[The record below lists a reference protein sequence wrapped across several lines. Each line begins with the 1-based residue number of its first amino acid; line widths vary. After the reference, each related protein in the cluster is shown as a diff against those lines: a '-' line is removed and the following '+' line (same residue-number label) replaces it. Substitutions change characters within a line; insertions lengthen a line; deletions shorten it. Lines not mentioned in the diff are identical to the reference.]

1 MEKPRVRKKTEEKR
15 MSKRGIVI
23 VISGPSGS
31 GKGTVVKELRGIC
44 PTMQVSVSA
53 TTRLPREGETN
64 GVEYYFKTREE
75 FEGLIERGEV
85 LEYTQYNGNYYGTLK
100 SEAERIISAGDDL
113 ILEIEVDGG
122 GQIKRLMGN
131 ECVSVML
138 IAPSAA
144 EQESRLR
151 GRGTESEEVIQG
163 RLARAKAEIREAVNY
178 DYVVVNESGKQ
189 AECAETILAIIK
201 AEHFR
206 TERMSSYI
214 AEYFE

>member
-1 MEKPRVRKKTEEKR
+1 
-15 MSKRGIVI
+15 MSNKRGIVI

-31 GKGTVVKELRGIC
+31 GKGTVVKELRQIC
-44 PTMQVSVSA
+44 PSMQVSVSA
-53 TTRLPREGETN
+53 TTRQPRAGETD

-122 GQIKRLMGN
+122 GQIKRLMGG

-151 GRGTESEEVIQG
+151 GRGTEAEEVIQG

-178 DYVVVNESGKQ
+178 DYVVVNESGRQ
-189 AECAETILAIIK
+189 AECAENILGIIK
-201 AEHFR
+201 AEHFK
-206 TERMSSYI
+206 TVRMSSYI

>member
-1 MEKPRVRKKTEEKR
+1 
-15 MSKRGIVI
+15 MSNKRGIVI

-31 GKGTVVKELRGIC
+31 GKGTVVKELRQIC
-44 PTMQVSVSA
+44 PSMQVSVSA
-53 TTRLPREGETN
+53 TTRQPRAGETD

-122 GQIKRLMGN
+122 GQIKRLMGD

-151 GRGTESEEVIQG
+151 GRGTEAEEVIQG

-178 DYVVVNESGKQ
+178 DYVVVNESGRQ
-189 AECAETILAIIK
+189 AECAENILGIIK
-201 AEHFR
+201 AEHFK
-206 TERMSSYI
+206 TARMSSYI

>member
-1 MEKPRVRKKTEEKR
+1 

-44 PTMQVSVSA
+44 PSMQVSVSA
-53 TTRLPREGETN
+53 TTRLPREGETD

-151 GRGTESEEVIQG
+151 GRGTEAEDVIQG
-163 RLARAKAEIREAVNY
+163 RLARATAEIKEAVNY
-178 DYVVVNESGKQ
+178 DYIVVNESGKQ
-189 AECAETILAIIK
+189 TECAENILAIIK
-201 AEHFR
+201 SEHFR
-206 TERMSSYI
+206 MERMSSYI

>member
-1 MEKPRVRKKTEEKR
+1 MRAVMKTEEKK
-15 MSKRGIVI
+15 MSNKRGIVI

-31 GKGTVVKELRGIC
+31 GKGTVVKELRQIC
-44 PTMQVSVSA
+44 PSMQVSVSA
-53 TTRLPREGETN
+53 TTRQPRAGETD

-122 GQIKRLMGN
+122 GQIKRLMGD

-151 GRGTESEEVIQG
+151 GRGTEAEDVIQG

-178 DYVVVNESGKQ
+178 DYVVVNESGRQ
-189 AECAETILAIIK
+189 AECAENILGIIK
-201 AEHFR
+201 AEHFK
-206 TERMSSYI
+206 TARMSSYI

>member
-1 MEKPRVRKKTEEKR
+1 

-44 PTMQVSVSA
+44 PDMQVSVSA
-53 TTRLPREGETN
+53 TTRLPREGETE

>member
-1 MEKPRVRKKTEEKR
+1 

-31 GKGTVVKELRGIC
+31 GKGTVVKELRAVC

-53 TTRLPREGETN
+53 TTRLPREGERE

-100 SEAERIISAGDDL
+100 SEAERIISGGSDL

-122 GQIKRLMGN
+122 GQIKRLMGD

-144 EQESRLR
+144 EQERRLR
-151 GRGTESEEVIQG
+151 DRGTETEEVIRG
-163 RLARAKAEIREAVNY
+163 RLDRAKAEIREAVNY
-178 DYVVVNESGKQ
+178 DYIVVNESGGQRK
-189 AECAETILAIIK
+189 CAEDILAIIR

-206 TERMSSYI
+206 MTRMADYI
-214 AEYFE
+214 AEYFA

>member
-1 MEKPRVRKKTEEKR
+1 

-44 PTMQVSVSA
+44 PDMQVSVSA
-53 TTRLPREGETN
+53 TTRLPREGETD

>member
-1 MEKPRVRKKTEEKR
+1 
-15 MSKRGIVI
+15 MSNKRGIVI

-31 GKGTVVKELRGIC
+31 GKGTVVKELRQIC
-44 PTMQVSVSA
+44 PSMQVSVSA
-53 TTRLPREGETN
+53 TTRQPRAGETD

-122 GQIKRLMGN
+122 GQIKRLMGD

-151 GRGTESEEVIQG
+151 GRGTEAEDVIQG

-178 DYVVVNESGKQ
+178 DYVVVNESGRQ
-189 AECAETILAIIK
+189 AECAENILGIIK
-201 AEHFR
+201 AEHFK
-206 TERMSSYI
+206 TARMSS
-214 AEYFE
+214 

>member
-1 MEKPRVRKKTEEKR
+1 MHAGMKTEEKK
-15 MSKRGIVI
+15 MSNKRGIVI

-31 GKGTVVKELRGIC
+31 GKGTVVKELRQIC
-44 PTMQVSVSA
+44 PSMQVSVSA
-53 TTRLPREGETN
+53 TTRQPRAGETD

-100 SEAERIISAGDDL
+100 SEAERIISEGCDL

-122 GQIKRLMGN
+122 GQIKRLMGD

-178 DYVVVNESGKQ
+178 DYVVVNESGGQ
-189 AECAETILAIIK
+189 TECAENILAIIK

-206 TERMSSYI
+206 TPRMSSYI

>member
-1 MEKPRVRKKTEEKR
+1 
-15 MSKRGIVI
+15 MSNKRGIVI

-31 GKGTVVKELRGIC
+31 GKGTVVKELRQIC
-44 PTMQVSVSA
+44 PSMQVSVSA
-53 TTRLPREGETN
+53 TTRQPRAGETD
-64 GVEYYFKTREE
+64 GIEYYFKTREE

-122 GQIKRLMGN
+122 GQIKRLMGD

-151 GRGTESEEVIQG
+151 GRGTEAEDVIQG

-178 DYVVVNESGKQ
+178 DYVVVNESGRQ
-189 AECAETILAIIK
+189 AECAENILGIIK
-201 AEHFR
+201 AEHFK
-206 TERMSSYI
+206 TARMSSYI

>member
-1 MEKPRVRKKTEEKR
+1 

-44 PTMQVSVSA
+44 PSMQVSVSA
-53 TTRLPREGETN
+53 TTRLPREGETD

-163 RLARAKAEIREAVNY
+163 RLARAKAEIKEAVNY
-178 DYVVVNESGKQ
+178 DYIVVNESGKQ
-189 AECAETILAIIK
+189 TECAENILAIIK

-206 TERMSSYI
+206 MERMSSYI

>member
-1 MEKPRVRKKTEEKR
+1 MKTEEKK
-15 MSKRGIVI
+15 MSNKRGIVI

-31 GKGTVVKELRGIC
+31 GKGTVVKELRQIC
-44 PTMQVSVSA
+44 PSMQVSVSA
-53 TTRLPREGETN
+53 TTRQPRAGETD

-122 GQIKRLMGN
+122 GQIKRLMGG

-151 GRGTESEEVIQG
+151 GRGTEAEEVIQG

-178 DYVVVNESGKQ
+178 DYVVVNESGRQ
-189 AECAETILAIIK
+189 AECAENILGIIK
-201 AEHFR
+201 AEHFK
-206 TERMSSYI
+206 TVRMSSYI

>member
-1 MEKPRVRKKTEEKR
+1 

-31 GKGTVVKELRGIC
+31 GKGTVVKELRAIC

-53 TTRLPREGETN
+53 TTRQPREGEQN

-85 LEYTQYNGNYYGTLK
+85 LEYTQYNGNDYGTLK
-100 SEAERIISAGDDL
+100 SEAERIISEGDDL

-122 GQIKRLMGN
+122 GQIKRLMGH

-163 RLARAKAEIREAVNY
+163 RLARAKEEIREAVNY
-178 DYVVVNESGKQ
+178 DYIVVNESGRQ
-189 AECAETILAIIK
+189 TECAETILAIIK
-201 AEHFR
+201 AEHNNSV
-206 TERMSSYI
+206 RMSSYI

>member
-1 MEKPRVRKKTEEKR
+1 M
-15 MSKRGIVI
+15 VI

-31 GKGTVVKELRGIC
+31 GKGTVVKELRAVC
-44 PTMQVSVSA
+44 PTMRVSVSA
-53 TTRLPREGETN
+53 TTRLPRDGETE

-100 SEAERIISAGDDL
+100 SEAERIIAGGHDL

-138 IAPSAA
+138 LAPSAA
-144 EQESRLR
+144 EQERRLR
-151 GRGTESEEVIQG
+151 DRGTETEEVIQG
-163 RLARAKAEIREAVNY
+163 RLDRAKAEIREAVNY
-178 DYVVVNESGKQ
+178 DYIVVNESGGQQK
-189 AECAETILAIIK
+189 CAEDILAIIR

-206 TERMSSYI
+206 SARMAGYV

>member
-1 MEKPRVRKKTEEKR
+1 

-31 GKGTVVKELRGIC
+31 GKGTVVKELRAIC

-53 TTRLPREGETN
+53 TTRQPRAGETD

-75 FEGLIERGEV
+75 FEELIRRGEV
-85 LEYTQYNGNYYGTLK
+85 LEYTQYSGNYYGTLK
-100 SEAERIISAGDDL
+100 SEAERIIAEGHDV

-122 GQIKRLMGN
+122 GQIKRLMGD

-144 EQESRLR
+144 EQERRLR
-151 GRGTESEEVIQG
+151 DRGTETEDVIQK
-163 RLARAKAEIREAVNY
+163 RLARAKEEIREAVNY
-178 DYVVVNESGKQ
+178 DYVVVNESGHQ

-201 AEHFR
+201 AEHYR
-206 TERMSSYI
+206 TARMSSYI